1 MKEIEVI
8 KEELLQD
15 INWEET
21 YNKLMNKAYISKED
35 KEEITKLN
43 MLYKEQIVEQLISG
57 EYKWSIPEKIEI
69 AKQGSKKKRIVYKYN
84 IVDRYILG
92 VLYRAISRVY
102 NNQFSNLCFS
112 YKKGQST
119 SSAIWAIKENKL
131 SNEIGVKVDIHSYF
145 NSVSRERVTELINEW
160 FPGGLNKSIKKLMLD
175 DRVYFHGQ
183 LINEWKSLIPGCAL
197 GSFFAN
203 ACLKEVDEHFENMNI
218 TYARY
223 SDDIILFD
231 KTEEDVQKHLDYIIK
246 SIGEYGLTMNPDK
259 YTFFKENE
267 AVEYLGLRIREDGK
281 IDIANHAK
289 QKIKKQIHRWC
300 RKERVEIEKGNT
312 TFEKAARGILR
323 RFNYKNM
330 ICSLTGDNTFGWCG
344 YSFKYITTTD
354 SLKELD
360 LYVKDCIRALKTGK
374 HNKANYKAVSEEEFN
389 SLGFTSLVTMYHTYK
404 YDRDYYYEMIDLLSI
419 RH

>member
-35 KEEITKLN
+35 KEEVTKLN

-57 EYKWSIPEKIEI
+57 EYEWSIPEKIEI

-145 NSVSRERVTELINEW
+145 NSVSRERVTELIDEW

-175 DRVYFHGQ
+175 DKVYFHGQ

-203 ACLKEVDEHFENMNI
+203 ACLKEVDEHFEKLNI

-404 YDRDYYYEMIDLLSI
+404 YDRDYYYELIDLLSI

>member
-57 EYKWSIPEKIEI
+57 EYEWSIPEKIEI

-84 IVDRYILG
+84 TTDRYILG

-145 NSVSRERVTELINEW
+145 NSVSKERVTELINEW

-175 DRVYFHGQ
+175 DKVYFHGQ

-203 ACLKEVDEHFENMNI
+203 ACLKEVDEHFENLNI

-231 KTEEDVQKHLDYIIK
+231 KTEEDVQRHLDYIIK

-289 QKIKKQIHRWC
+289 QKIKKQVHRWC

-312 TFEKAARGILR
+312 TFEKAVTGGFNTAVFNDRG
-323 RFNYKNM
+323 
-330 ICSLTGDNTFGWCG
+330 
-344 YSFKYITTTD
+344 
-354 SLKELD
+354 E
-360 LYVKDCIRALKTGK
+360 
-374 HNKANYKAVSEEEFN
+374 
-389 SLGFTSLVTMYHTYK
+389 
-404 YDRDYYYEMIDLLSI
+404 LLSNEGFNPSDI
-419 RH
+419 DYFSRFTKQYIQEMYDEIQEGLVDA

>member
-57 EYKWSIPEKIEI
+57 EYEWSIPEKIEI

-84 IVDRYILG
+84 TTDRYILG

-175 DRVYFHGQ
+175 NKVYFHGQ
-183 LINEWKSLIPGCAL
+183 LINEWKSLVPGCAL

-203 ACLKEVDEHFENMNI
+203 ACLKEVDEHFENLNI

-231 KTEEDVQKHLDYIIK
+231 KTEEDVQRHLDYIIK

-289 QKIKKQIHRWC
+289 QKIKKQVHRWC

-354 SLKELD
+354 SLKEID

-404 YDRDYYYEMIDLLSI
+404 YDKDYYYELIDLLSI

>member
-57 EYKWSIPEKIEI
+57 EYEWSIPEKIEI

-112 YKKGQST
+112 YKKGQNT

-203 ACLKEVDEHFENMNI
+203 ACLKEVDEHFENLNI

-231 KTEEDVQKHLDYIIK
+231 KTEEDVQRHLDYIIK

-404 YDRDYYYEMIDLLSI
+404 YDRDYYYEMVDLLSI

>member
-57 EYKWSIPEKIEI
+57 EYEWSIPEKIEI

-84 IVDRYILG
+84 TTDRYILG

-175 DRVYFHGQ
+175 DKVYFHGQ

-203 ACLKEVDEHFENMNI
+203 ACLKEVDEHFENLNI

-231 KTEEDVQKHLDYIIK
+231 KTEEDVQRHLDYIIK

-289 QKIKKQIHRWC
+289 QKIKKQVHRWC

-354 SLKELD
+354 SLKEID

-404 YDRDYYYEMIDLLSI
+404 YDKDYYYELIDLLSI

>member
-57 EYKWSIPEKIEI
+57 EYEWSIPEKIEI

-84 IVDRYILG
+84 TTDRYILG

-112 YKKGQST
+112 YKKGHST

-175 DRVYFHGQ
+175 DKVYFHGQ
-183 LINEWKSLIPGCAL
+183 LINEWKSLVPGCAL

-203 ACLKEVDEHFENMNI
+203 ACLKEVDEHFENLNI

-231 KTEEDVQKHLDYIIK
+231 KTEEDVQRHLNYIIK

-289 QKIKKQIHRWC
+289 QKIKKQVHRWC

-312 TFEKAARGILR
+312 TFEKAAKGILR

-354 SLKELD
+354 SLKEID

-404 YDRDYYYEMIDLLSI
+404 YDKDYYYELIDLLSI

>member
-1 MKEIEVI
+1 
-8 KEELLQD
+8 
-15 INWEET
+15 
-21 YNKLMNKAYISKED
+21 MNKAYISKED

-57 EYKWSIPEKIEI
+57 EYEWSIPEKIEI

-84 IVDRYILG
+84 TTDRYILG

-175 DRVYFHGQ
+175 DKVYFHGQ
-183 LINEWKSLIPGCAL
+183 LINEWKSLVPGCAL

-203 ACLKEVDEHFENMNI
+203 ACLKEVDEHFENLNI

-231 KTEEDVQKHLDYIIK
+231 KTEEDVQRHLDYIIK

-289 QKIKKQIHRWC
+289 QKIKKQVHRWC

-312 TFEKAARGILR
+312 TFEKAAKGILR

-354 SLKELD
+354 SLKEID

-404 YDRDYYYEMIDLLSI
+404 YDKDYYYELIDLLSI

>member
-57 EYKWSIPEKIEI
+57 EYEWSIPEKIEI

-84 IVDRYILG
+84 TNDRYILG

-160 FPGGLNKSIKKLMLD
+160 FPDGLNKSIKKLMLD
-175 DRVYFHGQ
+175 DKVYFHGQ

-203 ACLKEVDEHFENMNI
+203 ACLKEVDEHFENLNI

-231 KTEEDVQKHLDYIIK
+231 KTEEDVQRHLDYIIK

-289 QKIKKQIHRWC
+289 QKIKKQVHRWC

-354 SLKELD
+354 SLKEID

-404 YDRDYYYEMIDLLSI
+404 YDKDYYYELIDLLSI

>member
-57 EYKWSIPEKIEI
+57 EYEWSIPEKIEI

-84 IVDRYILG
+84 TTDRYILG

-175 DRVYFHGQ
+175 DKVYFHGQ
-183 LINEWKSLIPGCAL
+183 LINEWKSLVPGCAL

-203 ACLKEVDEHFENMNI
+203 ACLKEVDEHFENLNI

-231 KTEEDVQKHLDYIIK
+231 KTEEDVQRHLDYIIK

-289 QKIKKQIHRWC
+289 QKIKKQVHRWC

-312 TFEKAARGILR
+312 TFEKAAKGILR

-354 SLKELD
+354 SLKEID

-404 YDRDYYYEMIDLLSI
+404 YDKDYYYELIDLLSI

>member
-35 KEEITKLN
+35 KEEVTKLN

-57 EYKWSIPEKIEI
+57 EYEWSIPEKIEI

-119 SSAIWAIKENKL
+119 SSAIWTIKENKL

-175 DRVYFHGQ
+175 DRVYFHSQ

-203 ACLKEVDEHFENMNI
+203 ACLKEVDEHFENLNI

-231 KTEEDVQKHLDYIIK
+231 KTEEDVQRHLDYIIK

-267 AVEYLGLRIREDGK
+267 AVEYLGLRIREDEK

-289 QKIKKQIHRWC
+289 QKIKKQIHRCC

-404 YDRDYYYEMIDLLSI
+404 YDRDYYYELIDLLSI

>member
-57 EYKWSIPEKIEI
+57 EYEWSIPEKIEI

-84 IVDRYILG
+84 TTDRYILG

-175 DRVYFHGQ
+175 DKVYFHGQ

-203 ACLKEVDEHFENMNI
+203 ACLKEVDEHFENLNI

-231 KTEEDVQKHLDYIIK
+231 KTEEDVQRHLDYIIK

-354 SLKELD
+354 SLKEID

-404 YDRDYYYEMIDLLSI
+404 YDKDYYYELIDLLSI

>member
-57 EYKWSIPEKIEI
+57 EYEWSIPEKIEI

-84 IVDRYILG
+84 TTDRYILG

-175 DRVYFHGQ
+175 DKVYFHGQ
-183 LINEWKSLIPGCAL
+183 LINEWKSLVPGCAL

-203 ACLKEVDEHFENMNI
+203 ACLKEVDEHFENLNI

-231 KTEEDVQKHLDYIIK
+231 KTEEDVQRHLDYIIK

-289 QKIKKQIHRWC
+289 QKIKKQVHRWC

-344 YSFKYITTTD
+344 YSFKYITTKD
-354 SLKELD
+354 SLKEID

-404 YDRDYYYEMIDLLSI
+404 YDKDYYYELIDLLSI

>member
-57 EYKWSIPEKIEI
+57 EYEWSIPEKIEI

-84 IVDRYILG
+84 TTDRYILG

-175 DRVYFHGQ
+175 DKVYFHGQ
-183 LINEWKSLIPGCAL
+183 LINEWKSLVPGCAL

-203 ACLKEVDEHFENMNI
+203 ACLKEVDEHFENLNI

-231 KTEEDVQKHLDYIIK
+231 KTEEDVQRHLDYIIK

-289 QKIKKQIHRWC
+289 QKIKKQVHRWC

-354 SLKELD
+354 SLKEID

-404 YDRDYYYEMIDLLSI
+404 YDKDYYYELIDLLSI

>member
-21 YNKLMNKAYISKED
+21 YNKLINKAYISKED

-57 EYKWSIPEKIEI
+57 EYEWSIPEKIEI

-84 IVDRYILG
+84 TTDRYILG

-175 DRVYFHGQ
+175 DKVYFHGQ
-183 LINEWKSLIPGCAL
+183 LINEWKSLVPGCAL

-203 ACLKEVDEHFENMNI
+203 ACLKEVDEHFENLNI

-231 KTEEDVQKHLDYIIK
+231 KTEEDVQRHLDYIIK

-289 QKIKKQIHRWC
+289 QKIKKQVHRWC

-354 SLKELD
+354 SLKEID

-404 YDRDYYYEMIDLLSI
+404 YDKDYYYELIDLLSI